1 MKMSKYTIELRT
13 VVNHTDIFNN
23 LDFPFYSDSVELKEK
38 FKKQFIEYY
47 YYDEIGFSTINKFVS
62 RLHNL
67 LHIKMDYYKQLYAT
81 ELRCKDID
89 FMLNK
94 DLEETYEKE
103 VNSNSESNSTSKGSG
118 NVTNIANSESKNL
131 TTPNQQFTLD
141 NNYVDGINQTD
152 GSSASNTTN
161 NIESLNKSKG
171 NGKEVT
177 KLVSKGNIGVTSS
190 AELLEKWRKVLINI
204 NEEIIDDCS
213 ILFMGVY

>member
-1 MKMSKYTIELRT
+1 MSKYTIELRT
-13 VVNHTDIFNN
+13 VINHTDIFNN
-23 LDFPFYSDSVELKEK
+23 LDFPFYTDNIELKEK

-47 YYDEIGFSTINKFVS
+47 YYDEIGFSTIDKFVS

-67 LHIKMDYYKQLYAT
+67 LHIKMDYYKQIYET
-81 ELRCKDID
+81 ELRSKDID

-103 VNSNSESNSTSKGSG
+103 VNSNSQSSSISKGSG
-118 NVTNIANSESKNL
+118 NVINTANSENKQL
-131 TTPNQQFTLD
+131 TTPNQQFSLD
-141 NNYVDGINQTD
+141 NNYVDGISQNEGRSESD
-152 GSSASNTTN
+152 TTN
-161 NIESLNKSKG
+161 NIQSENTSKG
-171 NGKEVT
+171 NGKELT

-204 NEEIIDDCS
+204 NEEIINDCS

>member
-1 MKMSKYTIELRT
+1 MSKYTMELRT

-23 LDFPFYSDSVELKEK
+23 LDFPFYSDSIELKEK

-47 YYDEIGFSTINKFVS
+47 FYDEIGFSTINKFVS

-67 LHIKMDYYKQLYAT
+67 LSIKMDYYKQLYAT
-81 ELRCKDID
+81 ELRAKEID

-103 VNSNSESNSTSKGSG
+103 VNSNSESNSSSTGTG
-118 NVTNIANSESKNL
+118 NVVNTANSESKNL

-141 NNYVDGINQTD
+141 NNYIDGISQND
-152 GSSASNTTN
+152 GTSTSNTTN

-177 KLVSKGNIGVTSS
+177 KLVSKGNIGITSS
-190 AELLEKWRKVLINI
+190 AELLDKWRKVLINI
-204 NEEIIDDCS
+204 NEQIIDDCS

>member
-1 MKMSKYTIELRT
+1 MSKYTIELRT

-47 YYDEIGFSTINKFVS
+47 FYDEIGFSTINKFVS

-67 LHIKMDYYKQLYAT
+67 LSIKMDYYKQLYAT
-81 ELRCKDID
+81 ELRCKEID

-103 VNSNSESNSTSKGSG
+103 VNSNSQSNNSTSSIG
-118 NVTNIANSESKNL
+118 NVTNTTNTESKNL
-131 TTPNQQFTLD
+131 TTPNQQFTLE
-141 NNYVDGINQTD
+141 NNYVDGINQNN
-152 GSSASNTTN
+152 GESNSNTSN
-161 NIESLNKSKG
+161 NIQSENTSKG
-171 NGKEVT
+171 NGTEIT
-177 KLVSKGNIGVTSS
+177 KLVSRGNIGVTSS
-190 AELLEKWRKVLINI
+190 AELLDKWRKVLINI
-204 NEEIIDDCS
+204 NEQIIDDCS

>member
-1 MKMSKYTIELRT
+1 MSKYTIELRT
-13 VVNHTDIFNN
+13 VINHTDIFNN
-23 LDFPFYSDSVELKEK
+23 LDFPFYTDSIEIKEK

-47 YYDEIGFSTINKFVS
+47 FYDEIGFSTINKFVS

-67 LHIKMDYYKQLYAT
+67 LDIKMDYYKQLYAT

-103 VNSNSESNSTSKGSG
+103 VNSNSESNST
-118 NVTNIANSESKNL
+118 TNNTSTVNSNTNSENKTL
-131 TTPNQQFTLD
+131 TTPNQQYTLN
-141 NNYVDGINQTD
+141 NNYVDGINKSDINNNST
-152 GSSASNTTN
+152 GTN
-161 NIESLNKSKG
+161 EFNSLNKSKG
-171 NGKEVT
+171 NGKEIT

-190 AELLEKWRKVLINI
+190 AELLDKWRKVIINI
-204 NEEIIDDCS
+204 NEQIIEDCS

>member
-1 MKMSKYTIELRT
+1 MSKYTMELRT

-23 LDFPFYSDSVELKEK
+23 LDFPFYSESIELKEK

-67 LHIKMDYYKQLYAT
+67 LSIKMDYYKQLYAT

-103 VNSNSESNSTSKGSG
+103 VNSNSQSNSTSKGSS
-118 NVTNIANSESKNL
+118 NAINTVNSESKNL
-131 TTPNQQFTLD
+131 TTPNQQFTLE
-141 NNYVDGINQTD
+141 NNYVDGINQNEGRSESD
-152 GSSASNTTN
+152 TTN
-161 NIESLNKSKG
+161 NIQSENTSKG

-177 KLVSKGNIGVTSS
+177 KLVSKGNIGITSS
-190 AELLEKWRKVLINI
+190 AELLDKWRKVLINI
-204 NEEIIDDCS
+204 NEQIIGDCS

>member
-1 MKMSKYTIELRT
+1 MSKYTMELRT

-23 LDFPFYSDSVELKEK
+23 LDFPFYSDSIELKEK

-67 LHIKMDYYKQLYAT
+67 LSIKMDYYRQLYAT
-81 ELRCKDID
+81 ELRSKDID

-103 VNSNSESNSTSKGSG
+103 VNSNSQSNSISKGNG
-118 NVTNIANSESKNL
+118 NVVNTANSEIKNL

-141 NNYVDGINQTD
+141 NNYVDGINQND
-152 GSSASNTTN
+152 GRSESNTTN
-161 NIESLNKSKG
+161 NIQSENTSKG
-171 NGKEVT
+171 NGKEIT
-177 KLVSKGNIGVTSS
+177 KLVSKGNIGITSS

-204 NEEIIDDCS
+204 NEEIINDCS

>member
-1 MKMSKYTIELRT
+1 MSKYTIELRT

-67 LHIKMDYYKQLYAT
+67 LFIKMDYYKQLYAT
-81 ELRCKDID
+81 ELRCKEID

-103 VNSNSESNSTSKGSG
+103 VNSNSQSNNLTKANG
-118 NVTNIANSESKNL
+118 NVTNTVNSESKNL
-131 TTPNQQFTLD
+131 TTPNQHFTLE

-152 GSSASNTTN
+152 GKNISNTSN
-161 NIESLNKSKG
+161 NIQSENTSKG
-171 NGKEVT
+171 NGTEIT

-190 AELLEKWRKVLINI
+190 AELLDKWRKVLINI
-204 NEEIIDDCS
+204 NEQIIDDCS

>member
-1 MKMSKYTIELRT
+1 MSKYTIELRT
-13 VVNHTDIFNN
+13 VVNYTDIFNN
-23 LDFPFYSDSVELKEK
+23 LDFPFYSDSIELKEK

-47 YYDEIGFSTINKFVS
+47 YYDEIGFPTIDKFVS
-62 RLHNL
+62 RFHNL
-67 LHIKMDYYKQLYAT
+67 LHIKMDYYKQLYET
-81 ELRCKDID
+81 ELRAKDID

-103 VNSNSESNSTSKGSG
+103 VNSNSQSNSTSKGNG
-118 NVTNIANSESKNL
+118 NVTNTVNSESKNL

-152 GSSASNTTN
+152 GKNISNTSN
-161 NIESLNKSKG
+161 SIESENTSKG

-177 KLVSKGNIGVTSS
+177 KLVSKGNIGITSS

-204 NEEIIDDCS
+204 NEEIINDCS

>member
-1 MKMSKYTIELRT
+1 MSKYTIELRT

-23 LDFPFYSDSVELKEK
+23 LDFPFYSDSIELKEK

-67 LHIKMDYYKQLYAT
+67 LSIKMDYYKQLYAT

-103 VNSNSESNSTSKGSG
+103 VNSNSQSNNSTSSNA
-118 NVTNIANSESKNL
+118 NVTNNTNTESKNL
-131 TTPNQQFTLD
+131 TTPNQQFTLE
-141 NNYVDGINQTD
+141 NNYVDGINQ
-152 GSSASNTTN
+152 SAGESNSNSTN
-161 NIESLNKSKG
+161 NIQSENQSSG
-171 NGKEVT
+171 TGKELT
-177 KLVSKGNIGVTSS
+177 KLVSKGNIGITSS

-204 NEEIIDDCS
+204 NEEIINDCS

>member
-1 MKMSKYTIELRT
+1 MSKYTIELRT

-23 LDFPFYSDSVELKEK
+23 LDFPFYTDNIELKEK

-67 LHIKMDYYKQLYAT
+67 LHIKMDYYKQLYDT
-81 ELRCKDID
+81 ELRSKDID

-103 VNSNSESNSTSKGSG
+103 VNSNAENTNTTNNTSNINSNTSSENKT
-118 NVTNIANSESKNL
+118 L
-131 TTPNQQFTLD
+131 TTPNQQYTMN
-141 NNYVDGINQTD
+141 NNYVDGINQNDVNNNST
-152 GSSASNTTN
+152 GTSNIKSE
-161 NIESLNKSKG
+161 NISKG
-171 NGKEVT
+171 NGREVT
-177 KLVSKGNIGVTSS
+177 KLISKGNIGITSS
-190 AELLEKWRKVLINI
+190 AELLEKWRNVIINI
-204 NEEIIDDCS
+204 NEQIIEDCS

>member
-1 MKMSKYTIELRT
+1 MSKYTIELRT

-23 LDFPFYSDSVELKEK
+23 LDFPFYTDSIELKEK

-67 LHIKMDYYKQLYAT
+67 LSIKMDYYKQLYAT

-103 VNSNSESNSTSKGSG
+103 VNSNLQSNNKSIASG
-118 NVTNIANSESKNL
+118 NVTNTTNTESKNL
-131 TTPNQQFTLD
+131 TTPNQQFTLE
-141 NNYVDGINQTD
+141 NNYVDGLNQSNAQSN
-152 GSSASNTTN
+152 GNTTN
-161 NIESLNKSKG
+161 NVQSENTSTG
-171 NGKEVT
+171 TGKELT
-177 KLVSKGNIGVTSS
+177 KLISKGNIGVTSS
-190 AELLEKWRKVLINI
+190 AELLDKWRKVLINI
-204 NEEIIDDCS
+204 NEQIIDDCS

>member
-1 MKMSKYTIELRT
+1 MSKYTIELRT

-23 LDFPFYSDSVELKEK
+23 LDFPFYTDSIELKEK

-67 LHIKMDYYKQLYAT
+67 LSIKMDYYKQLYAT

-103 VNSNSESNSTSKGSG
+103 VNSNLQSNNKSIASG
-118 NVTNIANSESKNL
+118 NVTNTTNTESKNL
-131 TTPNQQFTLD
+131 TTPNQQFTLE
-141 NNYVDGINQTD
+141 NNYVDGLNQSNAQSN
-152 GSSASNTTN
+152 GNTTN
-161 NIESLNKSKG
+161 NVQSENTSTG
-171 NGKEVT
+171 TGKELT

-204 NEEIIDDCS
+204 NEQIINDCS